1 MPTLNVLQLIG
12 ENCIRKS
19 QIAIEYCYRF
29 KGRHSGSFVFWIDA
43 GTRAGFINGYRKIA
57 DSAKIPGRDDAGAD
71 ILQLVCTWLRRQQGN
86 KWLLVIDN
94 ADYSVAF
101 SHGPKEEL
109 YVGLGTV
116 NDSASP
122 FSKFIPETPN
132 GFVLITSRSRIVARK
147 LTGDIINVLTVEP
160 MPLNDA
166 RLLLH
171 IQLAAD
177 EDVEDEDQLLET
189 LSRIP
194 LALKQAAAYINR
206 DTPRLTVK
214 KYLEELLEGGSAQ
227 AELLYQGFSDVR
239 RDPNTVKSIGQTWQL
254 VLYHIR
260 EMAPSSIRLL
270 SLASLFDPDGIHEDL
285 LMHYDDGQT
294 ATSGYQHKR
303 EDRFEKNIFIL
314 KSYSLITTNEYT
326 GSFVMH
332 RLVQSWL
339 KLWLQRVGELE
350 DWKVKFLSILS
361 EAFPR
366 DPYKNMAKCKTL
378 FPHAVLAIDY
388 RPNDVKY
395 LDLYVTVLGN
405 ASSYAR
411 EMKNYKMAETMSEK
425 AFRCS
430 AESPSTGKS
439 LILDRAQHLASILEV
454 QSKWKPATDLIQHL
468 YEERIESLGRHD
480 PDTLACA
487 TRLSSLLVRQGKIKQ
502 SLALMKGVLKE
513 CKLALGPKHPD
524 TLLIMSAVSSAYERM
539 GRMDKAL
546 TLQKTVVES
555 LKATVKVEHPSML
568 SAMHQLARIL
578 LFQHRSEEAE
588 RLEGQVFR
596 TRQRLLG
603 SEHLDTLSA
612 MAQLAEIM
620 YAQNRSEEAK
630 SLEREV
636 TLIREKVLG
645 PDHPDTIFAKS
656 HPAPRDDLVHTSR
669 TVSLVSKAPLQ
680 APKLPPRPVKARE
693 EKFAKVDPQT
703 QLAEK
708 RPLRQS
714 EPKFK
719 EQQSETEASNTYLT
733 VAPHDSTDDLE
744 LLV

>member
-1 MPTLNVLQLIG
+1 M
-12 ENCIRKS
+12 
-19 QIAIEYCYRF
+19 
-29 KGRHSGSFVFWIDA
+29 
-43 GTRAGFINGYRKIA
+43 
-57 DSAKIPGRDDAGAD
+57 KIPGRDDAGVD
-71 ILQLVCTWLRRQQGN
+71 ILRLVCTWLRRQQRN

-94 ADYSVAF
+94 ADSSVAF
-101 SHGPKEEL
+101 SDGPKEE
-109 YVGLGTV
+109 VSVKFGTV
-116 NDSASP
+116 HALASP
-122 FSKFIPETPN
+122 FSKYIPETRN
-132 GFVLITSRSRIVARK
+132 GFVLITSRSRIVART
-147 LTGDIINVLTVEP
+147 LTRDITTVLTVEP
-160 MPLNDA
+160 MLLDDA
-166 RLLLH
+166 RTLLH
-171 IQLAAD
+171 MHLAAGG
-177 EDVEDEDQLLET
+177 DVKDVDQLLES

-206 DTPRLTVK
+206 DFSGLTVK
-214 KYLEELLEGGSAQ
+214 GYLQKLLEGGSAH
-227 AELLYQGFSDVR
+227 AELLYQGFKDVH
-239 RDPNTVKSIGQTWQL
+239 RDPDTAKSIGQTWQL
-254 VLYHIR
+254 VLDHIR
-260 EMAPSSIRLL
+260 DIAPYSIDLL

-285 LMHYDDGQT
+285 LMHYDYDETFSWGFR
-294 ATSGYQHKR
+294 ARR
-303 EDRFEKNIFIL
+303 EDRFEKGISIL
-314 KSYSLITTNEYT
+314 KSYSLVMTNEH
-326 GSFVMH
+326 GDSFVMH
-332 RLVQSWL
+332 RLVQLWL
-339 KLWLQRVGELE
+339 KAWLQRVGELE
-350 DWKVKFLSILS
+350 DWKMKFLTILS
-361 EAFPR
+361 EAFPK
-366 DPYKNMAKCKTL
+366 DPYSNMAKCKRI
-378 FPHAVLAIDY
+378 FPHAVLAINY
-388 RPNDVKY
+388 RPADVNHSE
-395 LDLYVTVLGN
+395 LYATLLEN
-405 ASSYAR
+405 ASSYAKVI
-411 EMKNYKMAETMSEK
+411 ENYEMAETMSEA

-430 AESPSTGKS
+430 KESPGARKS
-439 LILDRAQHLASILEV
+439 LILERALKLASIFEV

-468 YEERIESLGRHD
+468 YEERIEWFGYHD

-524 TLLIMSAVSSAYERM
+524 TLLIMSAVSSAYEIM

-588 RLEGQVFR
+588 RLEGQIFR

-603 SEHLDTLSA
+603 SEHPDTLSA

-733 VAPHDSTDDLE
+733 VAPHEDTDDLE
-744 LLV
+744 ILV